1 VTTDSGGNQVNMA
14 GALEVVS
21 IGVILLCLMARA
33 GQRRQDLDLRG
44 GGTPTTPLSSP
55 GPRRG

>member
-1 VTTDSGGNQVNMA
+1 MA

-21 IGVILLCLMARA
+21 IGVVLLCLMARA
-33 GQRRQDLDLRG
+33 GQRRRDLDLRG
-44 GGTPTTPLSSP
+44 DRSTTPLGSP